1 MQTNRKMPQG
11 FFWGNSVSSMQ
22 TEGAWDIGG
31 KGLSVY
37 DVRTADENSSDWHVA
52 IDEYHRYEEDLD
64 LMAEMN
70 MNMYRIQISWSRV
83 NPQGD
88 GEFNEEG
95 IAFYDCL
102 VDAML
107 KRGIEPMICLY
118 HFDMP
123 LNLAKNGDGFMSR
136 HVVDAFVHENYD
148 DVKFGGMLA
157 YTPAYPAASRPKDV
171 FLADRA
177 TEFLIYNFCDLFAN
191 GHYSLAVEH
200 FIKENK
206 FDMDFLESD
215 REILSKMIRESN
227 IIVITSSDKRR
238 NV

>member
-22 TEGAWDIGG
+22 TEGAWNIGG

-37 DVRTADENSSDWHVA
+37 DVRPADENSSDWHVA

-95 IAFYDCL
+95 IAFYDRL

-123 LNLAKNGDGFMSR
+123 LNLAKNDNGFMSR
-136 HVVDAFVHENYD
+136 HVVDAFVRYGKKMIEHFSDRVKYWITFNEHNLYFGDGAFLIAGCENVEKSLDNLYKIFHHTMLAHAELDAFVHENYD
-148 DVKFGGMLA
+148 DVKFGGHT
-157 YTPAYPAASRPKDV
+157 YISSCFASERRV
-171 FLADRA
+171 
-177 TEFLIYNFCDLFAN
+177 
-191 GHYSLAVEH
+191 
-200 FIKENK
+200 
-206 FDMDFLESD
+206 
-215 REILSKMIRESN
+215 LS
-227 IIVITSSDKRR
+227 
-238 NV
+238 

>member
-11 FFWGNSVSSMQ
+11 FFWGNPVSSMQ
-22 TEGAWDIGG
+22 TEGAWNIGG

-37 DVRTADENSSDWHVA
+37 DVRPADENSSDWHVA

-95 IAFYDCL
+95 IAFYDRL

-123 LNLAKNGDGFMSR
+123 LNLAKTVMVSCQGMSLMLL
-136 HVVDAFVHENYD
+136 FV
-148 DVKFGGMLA
+148 MA
-157 YTPAYPAASRPKDV
+157 
-171 FLADRA
+171 
-177 TEFLIYNFCDLFAN
+177 
-191 GHYSLAVEH
+191 
-200 FIKENK
+200 
-206 FDMDFLESD
+206 
-215 REILSKMIRESN
+215 
-227 IIVITSSDKRR
+227 RR
-238 NV
+238 